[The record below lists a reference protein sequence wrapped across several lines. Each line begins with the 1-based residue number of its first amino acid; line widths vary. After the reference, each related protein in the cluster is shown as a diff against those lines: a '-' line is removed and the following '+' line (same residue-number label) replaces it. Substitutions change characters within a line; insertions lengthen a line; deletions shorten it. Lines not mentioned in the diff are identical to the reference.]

1 MEFKYSTTWNSN
13 IPLHGIQVFT
23 TWNLNRLNGF
33 ENSTIWNWWFHLLQI
48 NGFDRLSVSGF
59 IFHSYSWIYF
69 KIWNWNHGFIFHYS
83 HALPLFNSYLAL
95 FWSIQI
101 LFVSL
106 THHKNLRSQ
115 GKNEQR
121 NREENQQS
129 LQKPSRTLLSNK
141 PFNAGINPGYQFDRL
156 PRHPGAFAPKSMLSP
171 RAFAQ
176 QKMPGGAGQ

>member
-1 MEFKYSTTWNSN
+1 MDSK
-13 IPLHGIQVFT
+13 IPPHEIDGSIYYK
-23 TWNLNRLNGF
+23 F
-33 ENSTIWNWWFHLLQI
+33 ETY

-83 HALPLFNSYLAL
+83 HALPLLDSYLAL

-129 LQKPSRTLLSNK
+129 FQKTSRTLLANK
-141 PFNAGINPGYQFDRL
+141 PFAGNAGINLTGYHPPGT
-156 PRHPGAFAPKSMLSP
+156 PGLLHQKVCPAPGLLHNRKC
-171 RAFAQ
+171 
-176 QKMPGGAGQ
+176 PGGGSINDDVPEAGYLHQLAFKHENC